1 MAKERQGGQDERRG
15 GDSDWLFAPAD
26 PHTLPTDRLP
36 GREEFERY
44 AAPLVARE
52 TAPALPRP
60 DGDRRGAGSGAPGSR
75 PDAPGVRPGDSAD
88 RPGADAARRRPDDG
102 RGRAGDTG
110 ALETVPDPQ
119 AAAGAAS
126 YARSGRTPNAA
137 DEEQPRP
144 LALPPRFADLG
155 MFDALRDIVALVCL
169 VSALTTVFTLGRF
182 AVLDVAG
189 RSAVGLAL
197 AALIAVHLLRWIPRA
212 PRLRL
217 IRTIRVA
224 GLVPALLVAL
234 GAMVADL
241 VTSLPVLFAPL
252 PEGPPVGIGVGVSLL
267 LVGVIVGIEPRAHEG
282 YLPAETARG
291 RARGVLL
298 GIGAAAA
305 AGFVLALVML
315 VGRVFTTGWAFS
327 LLELADALVSAL
339 LLTIVIG
346 SAVRRERSW
355 FVFSAAAVA
364 GMVLGAIADNTL
376 RLSFAGPESVAT
388 GFVYLPFLFCAF
400 AVMISRSFVRTMP
413 ISFRRVDWIVYAV
426 RAFEFS
432 AIMHVAAAVWNVLAA
447 IAALGGQGMGGPV
460 LHLMDAVI
468 AACFVVVSV
477 FARRALLE
485 RPADQARASA
495 VVAAIV
501 LVVVG
506 FLDVIVNSLASGAG
520 AGLASGGVA
529 LAIGIA
535 AALMLTVPAPVRDEF
550 GAPDLARMFEDF
562 RLRDTGR
569 YTLLSRVPDIAAERA
584 RKKTFPA
591 GR

>member
-1 MAKERQGGQDERRG
+1 MAKDRRGQGGQTGD
-15 GDSDWLFAPAD
+15 DSDWLFAPAD

-44 AAPLVARE
+44 AAPLVAR
-52 TAPALPRP
+52 P
-60 DGDRRGAGSGAPGSR
+60 SR
-75 PDAPGVRPGDSAD
+75 PAMPRLDDTGSLEPITE
-88 RPGADAARRRPDDG
+88 DAARP
-102 RGRAGDTG
+102 
-110 ALETVPDPQ
+110 EP
-119 AAAGAAS
+119 AS
-126 YARSGRTPNAA
+126 YARSGRTPNAEEA
-137 DEEQPRP
+137 EQPRAI
-144 LALPPRFADLG
+144 ALPPRFADLG

-182 AVLDVAG
+182 AVLDVVG

-197 AALIAVHLLRWIPRA
+197 ASLIAVHLLRWIPQQ
-212 PRLRL
+212 PRLPL
-217 IRTIRVA
+217 IRTIRVV
-224 GLVPALLVAL
+224 GLLPALLVAL
-234 GAMVADL
+234 GTLLLDL
-241 VTSLPVLFAPL
+241 VLSLPVLFAPL
-252 PEGPPVGIGVGVSLL
+252 PEGPPVGIGVGVALL
-267 LVGVIVGIEPRAHEG
+267 LVGVLVGIEPRAHEG
-282 YLPAETARG
+282 YLPAETARR
-291 RARGVLL
+291 RARSLL
-298 GIGAAAA
+298 IGIGAAAA
-305 AGFVLALVML
+305 GAFALSLVML

-327 LLELADALVSAL
+327 LAELADALVSAL

-364 GMVLGAIADNTL
+364 GLVLGAITDNTL
-376 RLSFAGPESVAT
+376 RLSFAAPQSAAT
-388 GFVYLPFLFCAF
+388 GFVYLPFLFAAF

-413 ISFRRVDWIVYAV
+413 VSFRRVDWIVYAV

-432 AIMHVAAAVWNVLAA
+432 IVMHAAATVWNLLVAVAALD
-447 IAALGGQGMGGPV
+447 GQGDGGTV
-460 LHLMDAVI
+460 LHLLDAVI
-468 AACFVVVSV
+468 CACFVVVSV

-495 VVAAIV
+495 VVAAVV

-506 FLDVIVNSLASGAG
+506 FLDVIVNSLATGAG
-520 AGLASGGVA
+520 AGLATGGVA
-529 LAIGIA
+529 LGIGIA

-584 RKKTFPA
+584 RKKTFP
-591 GR
+591 GTR